1 MSAQI
6 LKADAA
12 GHVREAAVAQIR
24 ALSSPPKV
32 VAVHNPESAAARY
45 YLRAQRKTCS
55 EAGVGYEVRTL
66 EPGWDREKVL
76 ALIRELNRDPQVTG
90 ITVHTPLPEGMD
102 QDIVMSALAPAK
114 DIEGIH
120 PENLGRLAF
129 GEHRPAPCAAS
140 AAVELARAA
149 RPSFKG
155 LDAVVVGR
163 SALVGKSI
171 ALLLLQSK
179 SEAPTPTLC
188 HTATADLGGHTRRAD
203 LLFAAAGRAGLIR
216 GGMIK
221 PGAVVIDVGINETP
235 EGKLVGDVA
244 FEEAKEVAGVITPV
258 PGGVGPVCHYIL
270 LRNIAACAARGA
282 AESRGR
288 GG

>member
-1 MSAQI
+1 MTARI

-12 GHVREAAVAQIR
+12 AGVREE
-24 ALSSPPKV
+24 ALAGLKSLPSPPRV
-32 VAVHNPESAAARY
+32 VAVHNPESPAARY
-45 YLRAQRKTCS
+45 YLRAQKKTCL
-55 EAGVGYEVRTL
+55 EAGVAYDVRTL
-66 EPGWDREKVL
+66 EPGMGQEKIA
-76 ALIRELNRDPQVTG
+76 ALVRDLSRDPAVSG
-90 ITVHTPLPEGMD
+90 ITVHTPLPKGVD
-102 QDIVMSALAPAK
+102 QDVVMSEIAPAK

-129 GEHRPAPCAAS
+129 GDHRPAPCAAS

-149 RPSFKG
+149 RASFKG

-179 SEAPTPTLC
+179 ADAPTPTLC
-188 HTATADLGGHTRRAD
+188 HTATTDLAAHTRRAD
-203 LLFAAAGRAGLIR
+203 LLFAAAGKAGLIR
-216 GGMIK
+216 GDMVK

-235 EGKLVGDVA
+235 DGKLVGDVV
-244 FEEAKEVAGVITPV
+244 FDEVKDVASVLTPV

-270 LRNIAACAARGA
+270 LRNIAACARKARA
-282 AESRGR
+282 
-288 GG
+288 